1 MRYICNINVY
11 IKLLKAIYYVSQKV
25 IKLKLVKYKLK
36 LKKLKNNVKMK
47 REQLITVA
55 PFSSLITHDAISN
68 KKPHIFYFYSAL
80 VSKVTSV

>member
-1 MRYICNINVY
+1 
-11 IKLLKAIYYVSQKV
+11 
-25 IKLKLVKYKLK
+25 
-36 LKKLKNNVKMK
+36 MK

-68 KKPHIFYFYSAL
+68 EKPHIFYFYSAL